1 MVCGAE
7 CSWEH
12 LPDGRFISH
21 PLRRCVLEKCPQI
34 LWHSSYGKTGF
45 IYTLLNAGLSLWLVS
60 NQQNAAQ
67 WWHGTSKAGLRHQN
81 FCLVPFLW
89 GRLPLEIVPRPWGS
103 LAAPAPA
110 EVPAENQPA
119 LASHRQRGETSRWP
133 NVSLWSPHWTLPKVV
148 ISEQSE
154 SCWCFKPLSFEV
166 FCLSV
171 IANQNCSQVL
181 LFPVMQKVNHSEI
194 IGRSLSHHPI
204 MFSSITFITICN
216 YSLYLLIHIFSSLLP
231 LEQKLPGYSDLT
243 SVYHHLAQHL
253 ACGEPIKYT
262 CEK

>member
-1 MVCGAE
+1 MAWDVKGWVKAPELLSCSLSLRTLALGNSPQAMRKPSSPSPSRGP
-7 CSWEH
+7 SWESASIS
-12 LPDGRFISH
+12 LPQAKG
-21 PLRRCVLEKCPQI
+21 
-34 LWHSSYGKTGF
+34 G
-45 IYTLLNAGLSLWLVS
+45 
-60 NQQNAAQ
+60 
-67 WWHGTSKAGLRHQN
+67 
-81 FCLVPFLW
+81 
-89 GRLPLEIVPRPWGS
+89 
-103 LAAPAPA
+103 
-110 EVPAENQPA
+110 
-119 LASHRQRGETSRWP
+119 TSRWP
-133 NVSLWSPHWTLPKVV
+133 NASLWSPHWTLPEVV

-181 LFPVMQKVNHSEI
+181 LFPFVQKVNHSEI

-204 MFSSITFITICN
+204 MFFSITFITICN
-216 YSLYLLIHIFSSLLP
+216 YSLYLLIHIFSSPLP
-231 LEQKLPGYSDLT
+231 LEQKLPGYSDLI